1 MATDSF
7 STSREDRATR
17 LLVLLGATTVMAAVV
32 ALIVA
37 GGHVADTF
45 TPGAAAAEVA
55 RHGGIGAATPMWATP
70 LALVGIAAVFTG
82 ITFALARIRK
92 SIRGRRDALVL
103 ALPTVLSGTR

>member
-1 MATDSF
+1 
-7 STSREDRATR
+7 
-17 LLVLLGATTVMAAVV
+17 MAAVV

-92 SIRGRRDALVL
+92 SIRGRRDALVF